1 MAWRY
6 RIGKN
11 LQELRFLY
19 CANSVGSQG
28 VRDFIE
34 KQYHSIKSMNPI
46 LPIIVRECDGIRAKV
61 IARYGP
67 FMYDYY
73 NNTKEM
79 DLEGLAPPAIEDALK
94 RLTEIGEVMPR
105 SQESDFKRYRPESVI

>member
-61 IARYGP
+61 IARY
-67 FMYDYY
+67 DY